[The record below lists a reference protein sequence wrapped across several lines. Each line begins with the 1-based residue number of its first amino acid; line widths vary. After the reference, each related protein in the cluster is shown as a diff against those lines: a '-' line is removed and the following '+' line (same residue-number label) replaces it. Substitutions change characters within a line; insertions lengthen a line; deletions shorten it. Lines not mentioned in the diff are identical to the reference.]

1 MSKADL
7 GYDSEK
13 LGVPPAFAPA
23 SSSTSRV
30 EEDPA
35 LFEAEE
41 TLHRGLKA
49 RQISMIALGGAVGT
63 GLIIGSGTA
72 LRRGGPLGMLLGYSF
87 VGFICYL
94 VMCAL
99 GEMAAYLPHKKGFSG
114 YASRFVDPAL
124 GFALGWNYLF
134 KYLIVTPN
142 NLSAA
147 GIVIRYW
154 DTQAKVHIAVWM
166 TIFILLVFLI
176 NLLGI
181 RFFGELEFW
190 MSSIKVLALIG
201 LILFGLI
208 CDLGGNPR
216 HDRVGFRYWDNPGVF
231 SYYLKEGALGKFLG
245 VWSVMTNALF
255 AYMGTELIGV
265 TVGEAENPRKNIP
278 RAIRRTFWRILIF
291 YVGGVFVIGLI
302 VPSNDPNLFTA
313 TKAKTGAAASPFVVA
328 AKNFAIRGLD
338 HVINA
343 AILLFVLSAA
353 NSDLYI
359 GSRTLYALAAEGKA
373 PAIFKRVNRMGVPY
387 PALIFCTAFCC
398 LVYLNVQASS
408 AQVFNYFVSLVTFFG
423 ATTWM
428 CIVYSHIR
436 FMKALEVQSIP
447 RSNLPYRA
455 PFQPYGS
462 YFALVVTGIITF
474 FKGFDTF
481 MPWNHKTF
489 ITSYIG
495 APVFF
500 GLWLGYKL
508 FYRTRVIPPAEVDL
522 VSGKRQIDEEEER
535 YLAKQEAKG
544 PRTTWQKIWD
554 SL

>member
-1 MSKADL
+1 MSKTDL

-13 LGVPPAFAPA
+13 LGGPPAFAPA
-23 SSSTSRV
+23 SSSTSRI
-30 EEDPA
+30 EEDPT
-35 LFEAEE
+35 LLEAEE

-87 VGFICYL
+87 VGFVCYL

-154 DTQAKVHIAVWM
+154 DTHAKVHIAVWM
-166 TIFILLVFLI
+166 TIFIVLVFLI

-231 SYYLKEGALGKFLG
+231 SYYLKEGALGRFLG

-338 HVINA
+338 HVINS

-398 LVYLNVQASS
+398 LVYLNVQATS

-423 ATTWM
+423 ATTWT
-428 CIVYSHIR
+428 
-436 FMKALEVQSIP
+436 LEVQSIP
-447 RSNLPYRA
+447 RSSLPYRA

-462 YFALVVTGIITF
+462 YFALVITGIITF

-500 GLWLGYKL
+500 ALWLGYKL
-508 FYRTRVIPPAEVDL
+508 VYRTRVLPPAEVDL
-522 VSGKRQIDEEEER
+522 VSGKRQIDEEEQM
-535 YLAKQEAKG
+535 YLAKQEARG
-544 PRTTWQKIWD
+544 PRTRWQKIWD

>member
-1 MSKADL
+1 MSKTDL

-13 LGVPPAFAPA
+13 LGVPPAFPPV

-30 EEDPA
+30 EEDPT

-49 RQISMIALGGAVGT
+49 RQISMI
-63 GLIIGSGTA
+63 
-72 LRRGGPLGMLLGYSF
+72 
-87 VGFICYL
+87 
-94 VMCAL
+94 
-99 GEMAAYLPHKKGFSG
+99 
-114 YASRFVDPAL
+114 
-124 GFALGWNYLF
+124 
-134 KYLIVTPN
+134 
-142 NLSAA
+142 
-147 GIVIRYW
+147 
-154 DTQAKVHIAVWM
+154 
-166 TIFILLVFLI
+166 VFLI

-216 HDRVGFRYWDNPGVF
+216 HDRVGFRYWSD
-231 SYYLKEGALGKFLG
+231 
-245 VWSVMTNALF
+245 LF

-338 HVINA
+338 HVINS
-343 AILLFVLSAA
+343 AILRMQLPSLDDGQVKLTTVNTPVFVLSAA

-398 LVYLNVQASS
+398 LVYLNVQATS

-447 RSNLPYRA
+447 RSSLPYRA

-462 YFALVVTGIITF
+462 YFALVITGIITF
-474 FKGFDTF
+474 FKG
-481 MPWNHKTF
+481 
-489 ITSYIG
+489 
-495 APVFF
+495 
-500 GLWLGYKL
+500 YKL
-508 FYRTRVIPPAEVDL
+508 MYRTRVIPPAEVDL
-522 VSGKRQIDEEEER
+522 VSGKRQIDEEEEL
-535 YLAKQEAKG
+535 YLAKQEARG
-544 PRTTWQKIWD
+544 PRTRWQKIWD